1 MKSQKGHLNIF
12 GLSHSFSWWWSST
25 LVLNL
30 WSQPRNKHL
39 CLTLLSWHTG
49 KWSVSLL
56 VALLLLLL
64 VNFLPQIGQL
74 TSRWANFECS
84 LSACALLKVV
94 WHVSHVNCAV
104 EAERFSGG
112 PSPGFTPAYFLETC
126 QHKSRDK
133 YSSKKSVIS
142 PLHHFSPDKL
152 ILPWYFCTNIDF
164 IYRHTFFKIT
174 KFS

>member
-1 MKSQKGHLNIF
+1 MILGLCAQRFLWRPKALLSLCVKLQKGHLNTF

-56 VALLLLLL
+56 VALVLLLLL
-64 VNFLPQIGQL
+64 ANFLPQMGQL

-94 WHVSHVNCAV
+94 WHVSHVNWAV

-112 PSPGFTPAYFLETC
+112 PSPGFTPARFLDTC
-126 QHKSRDK
+126 QRKG
-133 YSSKKSVIS
+133 
-142 PLHHFSPDKL
+142 
-152 ILPWYFCTNIDF
+152 TN
-164 IYRHTFFKIT
+164 
-174 KFS
+174 